1 MKPGLSA
8 QAFSYNIMD
17 TLFPLTPAWPPGF
30 IYHPHFID
38 AAEEEYLIDE
48 IGKIELHTFL
58 FHGYEAKRRVASF
71 GFDYTFDKRSISKG
85 KDIPQAF
92 NFLIDKVARYMKI
105 NREDFAELLV
115 TEYPVGA
122 VINWHRDAPP
132 FDIIAGISLFT
143 DCTFRLRPHEKAKQR
158 RGSIVS
164 LNVQRRS
171 MYIIRDEARTAWEHS
186 IMPVKS
192 TRYSIT
198 LRTLRARA

>member
-1 MKPGLSA
+1 
-8 QAFSYNIMD
+8 MD
-17 TLFPLTPAWPPGF
+17 TLFPLTPALPSGF
-30 IYHPHFID
+30 IYKPDFID
-38 AAEEEYLIDE
+38 QAEEDYLMDE
-48 IGKIELHTFL
+48 ISKIELHTFL

-71 GFDYTFDKRSISKG
+71 GFDYSFDKRSLSKG

-92 NFLIDKVARYMKI
+92 NFLIEKVVTYVTI

-115 TEYPVGA
+115 TEYPPGA

-132 FDIIAGISLFT
+132 FDIIAGISLLR
-143 DCTFRLRPHEKAKQR
+143 DCTFRLRPHEKAKQSR
-158 RGSIVS
+158 RSIVS

-171 MYIIRDEARTAWEHS
+171 LYIIRDEARTAWEHS

-198 LRTLRARA
+198 LRTLKARPQGVPDKV